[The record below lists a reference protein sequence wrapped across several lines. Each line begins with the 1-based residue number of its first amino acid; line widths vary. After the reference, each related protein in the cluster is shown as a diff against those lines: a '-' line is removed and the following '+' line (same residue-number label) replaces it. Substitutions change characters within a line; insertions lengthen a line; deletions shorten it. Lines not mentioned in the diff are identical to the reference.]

1 MIRMIRMIRMKKKKK
16 KSKEFYIYN
25 IQYFGQVLYIGQ
37 TNNIKRRQSQHNRAL
52 KNPDKKQEIYEY
64 LRELGAKEI
73 TLTLLETYSDRVTA
87 KRRECYLIL
96 KDYFGQKQLKN
107 KIPNI
112 SDR

>member
-1 MIRMIRMIRMKKKKK
+1 MKKKKKKKK

-25 IQYFGQVLYIGQ
+25 IQYLGQVLYIGQ
-37 TNNIKRRQSQHNRAL
+37 TNNLKRRQSQHNRAL
-52 KNPDKKQEIYEY
+52 KNPDKKQEIYVY
-64 LRELGAKEI
+64 LRELGAESI
-73 TLTLLETYSDRVTA
+73 ELTLLETYENRVIA

-96 KDYFGQKQLKN
+96 KDYFGPKQLKN